1 MNCKLIWH
9 TFDFFTLG
17 NGYCRSEGIVAVY
30 LQMKPE
36 AKRIYST
43 VVHTKTNSDGNKEQ
57 GITFPSGQIQKRL
70 LYGVYEEAG
79 VAPNKV
85 VYVEAHGTGTKAGD
99 PQEVNTIVDVF
110 CKDRNGPLP
119 IGSVKSNMGHSE
131 PASGN

>member
-1 MNCKLIWH
+1 
-9 TFDFFTLG
+9 
-17 NGYCRSEGIVAVY
+17 
-30 LQMKPE
+30 MKPE

-70 LYGVYEEAG
+70 LYDVYEEAG

-131 PASGN
+131 PASGNLVI